1 VPGGGDEIAVNLRT
15 GMEDDFNAE
24 ELRPGFYRDD
34 AELTLGPAVMVG
46 IAIGLLSLCGLCIW
60 LGYWLGSRGVH
71 SAPVV
76 VQPVAA
82 PAAASPAANSTPKP
96 AAAPKKTSQRQAAE
110 ASASGDTQDRNS
122 FGANSSSPAVKPAL
136 RAGETASEL
145 ALMVQIAAVS
155 QQEDADVL
163 EAALRRRGYAVVV
176 RRDPADSKFH
186 VQVGPFTNRSDAD
199 TMRRKLVNDG
209 YNASVEP

>member
-1 VPGGGDEIAVNLRT
+1 M

-46 IAIGLLSLCGLCIW
+46 IAIGLLSLCGLCFW
-60 LGYWLGSRGVH
+60 LGYWMGGRGVH
-71 SAPVV
+71 NAPVV
-76 VQPVAA
+76 VQPAPAPATA
-82 PAAASPAANSTPKP
+82 PAASPTAKP

-110 ASASGDTQDRNS
+110 VSLPAREAAGTSASGAIQDRS
-122 FGANSSSPAVKPAL
+122 SLGANSAAPAVKAAL
-136 RAGETASEL
+136 AAGGTAPEL

-163 EAALRRRGYAVVV
+163 VAALRKRGYAVSV
-176 RRDPADSKFH
+176 RRDPVDNKFR

-209 YNASVEP
+209 YNASVAP